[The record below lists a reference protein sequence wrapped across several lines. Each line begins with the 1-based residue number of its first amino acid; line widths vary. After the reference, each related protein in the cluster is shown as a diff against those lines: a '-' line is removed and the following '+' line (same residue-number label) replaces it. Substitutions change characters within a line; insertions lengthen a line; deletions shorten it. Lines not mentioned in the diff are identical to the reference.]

1 MTHYLTT
8 FTCALSIAGSALAP
22 VAALA
27 DDLPF
32 AVAQASDTSL
42 TCNQLAMETV
52 KVANMVAAAARQP
65 QATQAAPVNSA
76 ADNGVNA
83 YNNAVQQVQLNNRL
97 AVIQAQAAQAGVSSG
112 TTNAAVGGALALAAA
127 MKSGEG
133 AQDAA
138 VQTAADFASQQLA
151 ARIPGGALV
160 GGLVSG
166 LFSHKKKA
174 APVADTSASTQASNQ
189 LMQLGQQR
197 MTFLQS
203 LSVSKKCQ

>member
-8 FTCALSIAGSALAP
+8 LTWALSIAGSALAP

-65 QATQAAPVNSA
+65 QASAAPVNNA

-127 MKSGEG
+127 MKSGQG
-133 AQDAA
+133 GQDAA
-138 VQTAADFASQQLA
+138 VQTAADFATQQLA

-203 LSVSKKCQ
+203 LSSGKNCH